1 MSRSYKKAIIT
12 ISKKLRTNAY
22 RAMRKRVKAKL
33 AKIDLED
40 INGPDLVDIEA
51 DTKELGLED
60 YGTKLGI
67 EFWGLEKEELKKERR
82 K

>member
-1 MSRSYKKAIIT
+1 MSRSFKKAIIT
-12 ISKKLRTNAY
+12 ISKKLRDNAY
-22 RAMRKRVKAKL
+22 RAMRKRIKAKL

-40 INGPDLVDIEA
+40 VDGPDLVDIEA
-51 DTKELGLED
+51 DTKEMGLEE
-60 YGTKLGI
+60 YGTKMGV